1 MMCGKINSTGIC
13 YDMGFLCVWSSWDHP
28 SCQQRP
34 WLRTAPAEWI
44 ATDHQAALWYLLDIR
59 LGQSFL
65 MFLIKHFCKHFEA
78 QDIYPA
84 KFLTRNLFAFHLY
97 GFEFLNFI
105 MSFRGL
111 LSPTFTYLFTY
122 IGQNSKIF
130 LAMCFL
136 FSAEATPMWLVK
148 FLNLCSLW
156 TGLDWFVLYNRS
168 LSKLSFL
175 CFPQYKYC
183 VQLSP
188 T

>member
-1 MMCGKINSTGIC
+1 MTWGSCVCDPLEIILPASHGHDWGLVLLNGSPLTTRLHAGIC
-13 YDMGFLCVWSSWDHP
+13 WTSW
-28 SCQQRP
+28 
-34 WLRTAPAEWI
+34 T
-44 ATDHQAALWYLLDIR
+44 
-59 LGQSFL
+59 SFL
-65 MFLIKHFCKHFEA
+65 MFLIKHYEA
-78 QDIYPA
+78 KEIYPS
-84 KFLTRNLFAFHLY
+84 KFLTHNLFAFHLY

-136 FSAEATPMWLVK
+136 FSAEAIPMWLVK

-156 TGLDWFVLYNRS
+156 TGLDWFMLYNRS